1 MIIYVYSRGRLLDP
15 SKLML
20 KSNLP
25 RLAQQTGFLLDLLLA
40 CFWRLGIGNAK
51 NSGFGRASR
60 ACGLAR
66 LFAGT

>member
-1 MIIYVYSRGRLLDP
+1 MNHMYIYIYIYICMIIYVYSRGRLLDP

-40 CFWRLGIGNAK
+40 CF
-51 NSGFGRASR
+51 FGV
-60 ACGLAR
+60 
-66 LFAGT
+66 